1 MKLFDRLQFALLRII
16 YSKLTEKIL
25 LFSLLQIVIQGLPL
39 LIESA
44 WQKLGYETTTPTDG
58 KSYVITIFFLAG
70 TAWISVPSFIDNYP
84 WKKFQTKILKYLSYL
99 IGAAIIVVASL
110 LEISTIVGSKPQSF
124 FVLVT
129 VGILLFALLY
139 ICIAHFISL
148 KRVSIRLL
156 WIHQAQFAGIYSAK
170 YAGIFERVG
179 LRVKINEPEINSHP
193 VNDFDASEDDF
204 AIVAGID
211 VIRMWANHNQ
221 RIRSVLPIVR
231 TNPFIIYAKRE
242 AGIHEIKDLVGKKI
256 GIQKDYE
263 TEIYFK
269 AFVQKHNLNPNDF
282 EYVSCDFDVDEFVK
296 SDNVAQ
302 IGYVGCEPVHLR
314 QRKVPIVE
322 FNLSDKEFSGYADTI
337 VVEEAML
344 QAEKPVVRAFVD
356 AVIKGWKFTAKNKEV
371 ALIFIMHLSTTGNK
385 NFERNFL
392 NRMLEV
398 INGSS
403 GRLGDEQSVAEWQGM
418 IDFLV
423 ELGVI
428 KKDHKINVSKI
439 IYDI

>member
-1 MKLFDRLQFALLRII
+1 M
-16 YSKLTEKIL
+16 
-25 LFSLLQIVIQGLPL
+25 
-39 LIESA
+39 
-44 WQKLGYETTTPTDG
+44 
-58 KSYVITIFFLAG
+58 AG

-84 WKKFQTKILKYLSYL
+84 WKKFQTRILKYLSYF
-99 IGAAIIVVASL
+99 IGLVIIFAASY
-110 LEISTIVGSKPQSF
+110 LEISTLTVDKPKSF
-124 FVLVT
+124 F
-129 VGILLFALLY
+129 ILITLAILIIAVIY
-139 ICIAHFISL
+139 ICFAHFISL

-170 YAGIFERVG
+170 YAGIFERAG
-179 LRVKINEPEINSHP
+179 LRVKITEPAINSHP

-211 VIRMWANHNQ
+211 VIRMWVNHNQ

-231 TNPFIIYAKRE
+231 TNPFVIYAKRE
-242 AGIHEIKDLVGKKI
+242 AGINEIKDLVGRKI

-269 AFVQKHNLNPNDF
+269 AFVKKHNLDPSDF
-282 EYVSCDFDVDEFVK
+282 EYVSCNFDVDDFINSE
-296 SDNVAQ
+296 NVAQ
-302 IGYVGCEPVHLR
+302 IGYVGCEPVLLK
-314 QRKVPIVE
+314 QRKIPITQ
-322 FNLSDKEFSGYADTI
+322 FNLSEEDLSGYADTI
-337 VVEEAML
+337 VVQESML

-356 AVIKGWKFTAKNKEV
+356 AVIKGWKFTAKNKEI
-371 ALIFIMHLSTTGNK
+371 ALVFIMHLSTTGNK

-392 NRMLEV
+392 NQILEI
-398 INGSS
+398 INGSN
-403 GRLGDEQSVAEWQGM
+403 GRLGDEQSVDEWQGM

-428 KKDHKINVSKI
+428 KPDHKINVSKI